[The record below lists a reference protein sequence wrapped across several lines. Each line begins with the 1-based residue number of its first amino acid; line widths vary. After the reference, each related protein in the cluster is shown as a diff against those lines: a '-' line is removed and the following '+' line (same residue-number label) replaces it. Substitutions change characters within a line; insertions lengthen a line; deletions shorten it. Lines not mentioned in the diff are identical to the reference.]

1 MHHKGIIHRDI
12 KLENIFLDN
21 EGHVKIGDFGVS
33 TYCEKTDGKKKDKG
47 GGKAGTVAYWAPELC
62 AQDANKGAT
71 AHGDKSGRQ
80 SYESDIWAAGV
91 VLYVMIYG
99 MMPFTSNGN
108 NEEQLKKE
116 IARSEV
122 VYNATASEECKAL
135 MKSILY
141 SSSKDQKGAGGGRAT
156 TRTILKDPWL

>member
-1 MHHKGIIHRDI
+1 M
-12 KLENIFLDN
+12 
-21 EGHVKIGDFGVS
+21 S
-33 TYCEKTDGKKKDKG
+33 TYCEKTDGKRKDKG

-62 AQDANKGAT
+62 AHDVNKGAT

-116 IARSEV
+116 IAKSEV

-135 MKSILY
+135 LKSILQ
-141 SSSKDQKGAGGGRAT
+141 KEPKGANGGRAT
-156 TRTILKDPWL
+156 IKVILKDPWL

>member
-1 MHHKGIIHRDI
+1 M
-12 KLENIFLDN
+12 
-21 EGHVKIGDFGVS
+21 
-33 TYCEKTDGKKKDKG
+33 
-47 GGKAGTVAYWAPELC
+47 
-62 AQDANKGAT
+62 
-71 AHGDKSGRQ
+71 GRQ

-116 IARSEV
+116 IANSEV

-135 MKSILY
+135 LKSIL
-141 SSSKDQKGAGGGRAT
+141 QKEPKGTNGGRAT
-156 TRTILKDPWL
+156 IKTILKDPWL